1 MLAVVVGWDVPV
13 VGSLVF
19 NEVETVGV
27 AVVVCVV
34 GDVLESSSVQGLSV
48 VDSSVVVVDEGGTK
62 MVVLVV
68 VDTGVGV
75 ADADVVLGLMVVVL
89 VGVVGWIVP
98 VVGSLVF
105 KKVETV
111 GVVVGVCIVGE
122 VQESSIGV
130 VLSFVDSSV
139 EVVDVG
145 GT

>member
-1 MLAVVVGWDVPV
+1 MVVVVGWDVPA

-122 VQESSIGV
+122 VLESSFGV
-130 VLSFVDSSV
+130 VLSVVDSSV